1 MKQRLTNYNAS
12 KIAARLLWSR
22 CFDAFA
28 AILFGILLVLSTTA
42 IAKVTILKEVLL
54 TTNLQPAMQPR
65 VAIKGENGS
74 FIVAG
79 STTASKKGWATR
91 VEGDGKVRWDYG
103 IELLSDDQALFASQP
118 ITSPRFLGAVSMPDG
133 SAFLCGAM
141 PRPPGRY
148 SPGLLVHVDGD
159 GQVVREQLILPKLR
173 NELGI
178 AEFDDCLR
186 LGDDIVLLG
195 RITHFVKP
203 GETPR
208 VSPAPAYWLLVVDF
222 AGNIKSEFQINASIT
237 NASTEVGPLLLG
249 TGSTLVFS
257 ATDNL
262 NTEILTVATGST
274 ILARKTM
281 PGRFLLV
288 RPVERDG
295 LIQIYGLVAGDVH
308 AGSDPLPTVITL
320 SPQLQEIARVAAA
333 QRSVF
338 AARRIYR
345 EPNKSFVL
353 FGSVV
358 HRVGETF
365 TSAAAQFDASL
376 QSETTFDFSEGKIDD
391 GAPFEPRHTP
401 KVWGSSL
408 SRGQQSAVTPN
419 QALFC
424 KQQPNSCAVPAL
436 IG

>member
-1 MKQRLTNYNAS
+1 
-12 KIAARLLWSR
+12 
-22 CFDAFA
+22 
-28 AILFGILLVLSTTA
+28 
-42 IAKVTILKEVLL
+42 
-54 TTNLQPAMQPR
+54 MQPR

-203 GETPR
+203 GETPAAFR
-208 VSPAPAYWLLVVDF
+208 LPQLIGYWWWILLVTLNPNF
-222 AGNIKSEFQINASIT
+222 RSMP
-237 NASTEVGPLLLG
+237 PLRMLLQ
-249 TGSTLVFS
+249 
-257 ATDNL
+257 
-262 NTEILTVATGST
+262 
-274 ILARKTM
+274 K
-281 PGRFLLV
+281 LV
-288 RPVERDG
+288 RYSSAQV
-295 LIQIYGLVAGDVH
+295 
-308 AGSDPLPTVITL
+308 
-320 SPQLQEIARVAAA
+320 QL
-333 QRSVF
+333 
-338 AARRIYR
+338 
-345 EPNKSFVL
+345 
-353 FGSVV
+353 
-358 HRVGETF
+358 
-365 TSAAAQFDASL
+365 
-376 QSETTFDFSEGKIDD
+376 
-391 GAPFEPRHTP
+391 
-401 KVWGSSL
+401 
-408 SRGQQSAVTPN
+408 
-419 QALFC
+419 
-424 KQQPNSCAVPAL
+424 
-436 IG
+436 